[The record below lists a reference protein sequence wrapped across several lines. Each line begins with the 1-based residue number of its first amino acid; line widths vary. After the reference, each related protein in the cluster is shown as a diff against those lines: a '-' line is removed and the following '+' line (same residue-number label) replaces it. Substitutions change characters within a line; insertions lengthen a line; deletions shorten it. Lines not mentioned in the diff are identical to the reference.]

1 MLDKGISSISLLFYF
16 FTKIKAKKWKTGK
29 RMSLKEKKTWCKS
42 TWGLKEKPKLKEKF
56 LVKVFTE
63 GEKVV

>member
-1 MLDKGISSISLLFYF
+1 MENG
-16 FTKIKAKKWKTGK
+16 KK
-29 RMSLKEKKTWCKS
+29 MSLKEKKNVVRIHE
-42 TWGLKEKPKLKEKF
+42 GAKEKPKLKEKF

>member
-1 MLDKGISSISLLFYF
+1 MED
-16 FTKIKAKKWKTGK
+16 
-29 RMSLKEKKTWCKS
+29 REKDAPEREKTWCKS
-42 TWGLKEKPKLKEKF
+42 TRGLKEKPKLKEKF

>member
-1 MLDKGISSISLLFYF
+1 MENG
-16 FTKIKAKKWKTGK
+16 KK
-29 RMSLKEKKTWCKS
+29 MSLKEKKTWCKS
-42 TWGLKEKPKLKEKF
+42 TRGLKEKPKLKEKF